1 MEKTERMLRVHYR
14 NKRKLDVS
22 LRKLEV
28 QKERINQIR
37 VDIKECNINMDTTI
51 GAIDYSKDR
60 VQGGSVTSGI
70 ERELERNIDMLIMEL
85 ERAIRYRI
93 NLEYRVKRKEDQLI
107 NLEVVLRGL
116 DLEDRKLLEALY
128 RDGKSYR
135 QIEDEEELLMAKT
148 TVSRKKKEIINHLM
162 ELL

>member
-1 MEKTERMLRVHYR
+1 MEKTERMLRGYYR
-14 NKRKLDVS
+14 NKKRLDVS
-22 LRKLEV
+22 LRKLEI

-70 ERELERNIDMLIMEL
+70 ERELERNIDILIMEL

-93 NLEYRVKRKEDQLI
+93 NLEYRVKRKEEQLI

-116 DLEDRKLLEALY
+116 DIEKRTLLELIY
-128 RDGKSYR
+128 RDNKPYR
-135 QIEDEEELLMAKT
+135 QIGEDLHIGLGTVNRKKNEILKELEELM
-148 TVSRKKKEIINHLM
+148 
-162 ELL
+162 